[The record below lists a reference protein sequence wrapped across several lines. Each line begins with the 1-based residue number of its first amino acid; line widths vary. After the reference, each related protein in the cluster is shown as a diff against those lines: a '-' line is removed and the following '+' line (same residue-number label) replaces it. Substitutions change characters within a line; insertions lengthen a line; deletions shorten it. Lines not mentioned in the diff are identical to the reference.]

1 MERMVSRHGC
11 QINGQDRRGKT
22 ALYCAAETNDVH
34 SLKSLLRLDAS
45 PTVVDGNSFTPLYIS
60 LLPSSYVQYLF
71 SLLSITIK
79 KLFTEVDANK
89 PSRLYRIL

>member
-45 PTVVDGNSFTPLYIS
+45 PTVVDGNSFTPLYIAAVNGHLDCVKA
-60 LLPSSYVQYLF
+60 LLALGSEIVCIDMEDSAGEF
-71 SLLSITIK
+71 FHET
-79 KLFTEVDANK
+79 
-89 PSRLYRIL
+89 